1 MSEKIMN
8 TIQNKV
14 LPIATKIGNQRFL
27 VALRDSFIGTMPV
40 VMTGSVALLIN
51 AFLVDIPDQFN
62 LQKITSFFQWWVDIN
77 NLVFKGS
84 ISIVALLFIYCLGV
98 NIAKIYKTD
107 TLSSGLV
114 ALSSFIISIGNSMTS
129 TYNLSNNNNIDI
141 ATLFTG
147 VEGIK
152 VTGSS
157 LNVTISGLLP
167 GTQINSNGYF
177 TAIII
182 GFLSSIIFCKL
193 MNKNWTIKLPDTV
206 PPAIAKPFLSIIPA
220 LVSLYIVA
228 IFTFSF
234 TKITDLLIIDW
245 IYKVLQIPMLGL
257 SQSFLAVILVAVLTQ
272 FFWFFG
278 IHGGNVMA
286 PIMEGVFGVALLA
299 NLEAYKNNETIPYV
313 WTSVSYGSF
322 VWYATLGLLIAIF
335 FVSKNSHYKEVAKL
349 GIMPVLFNIGEPV
362 MYGLP
367 TVLNPILFIPF
378 LLCPAVMSSVAYLA
392 IDLGWVSPVT
402 QNVTWVMPPILYGFF
417 SIGFDWR
424 SIVLSIINLILAT
437 LIYLPFVKIANN
449 GPVYK

>member
-1 MSEKIMN
+1 MIDKIMN
-8 TIQNKV
+8 TIQNKI

-40 VMTGSVALLIN
+40 VMTGSIALLIN

-129 TYNLSNNNNIDI
+129 TYNLSNNDNIDLT
-141 ATLFTG
+141 TLFAG

-157 LNVTISGLLP
+157 LNVTIQGLLP

-228 IFTFSF
+228 IFTFSL

-245 IYKVLQIPMLGL
+245 IYKVLQTPMLGL
-257 SQSFLAVILVAVLTQ
+257 SQSFLAVVLVAALTQ

-299 NLEAYKNNETIPYV
+299 NLEAYQNNETIPYV
-313 WTSVSYGSF
+313 WTSVSYGAF

-335 FVSKNSHYKEVAKL
+335 WVSKYSHYKEVAKL

-378 LLCPAVMSSVAYLA
+378 LLCPAVMSSVAYLVT
-392 IDLGWVSPVT
+392 DLDWVSPVT
-402 QNVTWVMPPILYGFF
+402 QNVTWVMPPVLYGFF
-417 SIGFDWR
+417 STGFDWK
-424 SIVLSIINLILAT
+424 SIILSIINLVLAT
-437 LIYLPFVKIANN
+437 LIYLPFVRTANKKI
-449 GPVYK
+449 G

>member
-27 VALRDSFIGTMPV
+27 VALRDSFMGTMPV
-40 VMTGSVALLIN
+40 IMTGSVAILLN
-51 AFLVDIPDQFN
+51 AFLVDFPMQFGYE
-62 LQKITSFFQWWVDIN
+62 KITVYFQWLVDIN
-77 NLVFKGS
+77 NLISKGS
-84 ISIVALLFIYCLGV
+84 ISIVSLLFIYCLGV

-114 ALSSFIISIGNSMTS
+114 ALSSFIISISNSMTS
-129 TYNLSNNNNIDI
+129 TYNLSNNNNIDLT
-141 ATLFTG
+141 TLFTD
-147 VEGIK
+147 VEGIT
-152 VTGSS
+152 VTGNS

-220 LVSLYIVA
+220 LVSLYIIA
-228 IFTFSF
+228 ILTFLLNRI
-234 TKITDLLIIDW
+234 TGKILTDV
-245 IYKVLQIPMLGL
+245 IYEILQRPMLGL
-257 SQSFLAVILVAVLTQ
+257 SQSFFVVILVAFLVQ

-286 PIMEGVFGVALLA
+286 PIMEGVFGVALLV
-299 NLEAYKNNETIPYV
+299 NLEAYQNNETIPYV

-335 FVSKNSHYKEVAKL
+335 WVSKNSHYKEVAKL

-378 LLCPAVMSSVAYLA
+378 LLCPAVMSSVAYLVT
-392 IDLGWVSPVT
+392 DFKLGFSSNTKCNLGNTTGLIW
-402 QNVTWVMPPILYGFF
+402 IL
-417 SIGFDWR
+417 FDR
-424 SIVLSIINLILAT
+424 I
-437 LIYLPFVKIANN
+437 
-449 GPVYK
+449 

>member
-1 MSEKIMN
+1 MIDKIMN

-27 VALRDSFIGTMPV
+27 VALRDSFIGTMPI
-40 VMTGSVALLIN
+40 VMTGSIALLIN

-129 TYNLSNNNNIDI
+129 TYNLSNNNNIDLT
-141 ATLFTG
+141 TLFTG

-245 IYKVLQIPMLGL
+245 IYKVLQTPMLGL
-257 SQSFLAVILVAVLTQ
+257 SQSFLAVVLVAVLTQ

-299 NLEAYKNNETIPYV
+299 NLEAYQNNETIPYV

-335 FVSKNSHYKEVAKL
+335 WVSKNSHYKEVAKL

-378 LLCPAVMSSVAYLA
+378 LLCPAVMSSVAYLVT
-392 IDLGWVSPVT
+392 DLGWVSPVT
-402 QNVTWVMPPILYGFF
+402 QNVTWVMPPVLYGFF
-417 SIGFDWR
+417 STGFDWR
-424 SIVLSIINLILAT
+424 SIILSIINLFLAT
-437 LIYLPFVKIANN
+437 LIYLPFVRMANKKI
-449 GPVYK
+449 G

>member
-1 MSEKIMN
+1 MIDKIMN

-27 VALRDSFIGTMPV
+27 VALRDSFIGTMPI
-40 VMTGSVALLIN
+40 VMTGSIALLIN

-129 TYNLSNNNNIDI
+129 TYNLSNNNIDLT
-141 ATLFTG
+141 TLFTG

-245 IYKVLQIPMLGL
+245 IYKVLQTPMLGL
-257 SQSFLAVILVAVLTQ
+257 SQSFLAVVLVAVLTQ

-299 NLEAYKNNETIPYV
+299 NLEAYQNHETIPYV

-335 FVSKNSHYKEVAKL
+335 LVSKNSHYKEVAKL

-378 LLCPAVMSSVAYLA
+378 LLCPAVMSSVAYLVT
-392 IDLGWVSPVT
+392 DLGWVSPVT
-402 QNVTWVMPPILYGFF
+402 QNVTWVMPPVLYGFF
-417 SIGFDWR
+417 STGFDWR
-424 SIVLSIINLILAT
+424 SIILSIINLFLAT
-437 LIYLPFVKIANN
+437 LIYLPFVRMANKKI
-449 GPVYK
+449 G

>member
-1 MSEKIMN
+1 MSEKIMDA
-8 TIQNKV
+8 IQSKI
-14 LPIATKIGNQRFL
+14 LPIAIKIGNQRFL

-40 VMTGSVALLIN
+40 IMTGSIALLIN
-51 AFLVDIPDQFN
+51 AFLVDIPEQFN
-62 LQKITSFFQWWVDIN
+62 LPKITSTFQWWVDVN

-98 NIAKIYKTD
+98 NVAKIYKVD

-114 ALSSFIISIGNSMTS
+114 ALSAFIISIGDSLTS
-129 TYNLSNNNNIDI
+129 TYSLKNSKNIELS
-141 ATLFTG
+141 TLFDG
-147 VEGIK
+147 LDGIK
-152 VTGSS
+152 VTGHD
-157 LNVTISGLLP
+157 LNVTISGVLP

-182 GFLSSIIFCKL
+182 GFLSAIIFCKL
-193 MNKNWTIKLPDTV
+193 MKKNWTIKLPDTV

-220 LVSLYIVA
+220 LVSLYVVA
-228 IFTFSF
+228 IFTFAFNKVTNS
-234 TKITDLLIIDW
+234 LIIDW
-245 IYKVLQIPMLGL
+245 IYKVLQTPLLGL
-257 SQSFLAVILVAVLTQ
+257 SQSCLVVILIAVLTQ

-299 NLEAYKNNETIPYV
+299 NLEAYQKHETTPYL

-335 FVSKNSHYKEVAKL
+335 LISQNDHYKEVAKL
-349 GIMPVLFNIGEPV
+349 GIVPALFNIGEPV

-378 LLCPAVMSSVAYLA
+378 LLCPAVMSGVAYLA
-392 IDLGWVSPVT
+392 TYLGLVAPVT
-402 QNVTWVMPPILYGFF
+402 QNVTWVMPPVLYGLF
-417 SIGFDWR
+417 STGFDWR
-424 SIVLSIINLILAT
+424 SLILSVINLGLAV
-437 LIYLPFVKIANN
+437 LIYLPFVKMANKE
-449 GPVYK
+449 YIR

>member
-1 MSEKIMN
+1 MIDKIMN

-27 VALRDSFIGTMPV
+27 VALRDSFIGTMPI
-40 VMTGSVALLIN
+40 VMTGSIALLIN

-129 TYNLSNNNNIDI
+129 TYNLSNNNNIDLT
-141 ATLFTG
+141 TLFTG

-245 IYKVLQIPMLGL
+245 VYKVLQTPMLGL
-257 SQSFLAVILVAVLTQ
+257 SQSFLAVVLVAVLTQ

-299 NLEAYKNNETIPYV
+299 NLEAYQNNETIPYV

-335 FVSKNSHYKEVAKL
+335 WVSKNSHYKEVAKL

-378 LLCPAVMSSVAYLA
+378 LLCPAVMSSVAYLVT
-392 IDLGWVSPVT
+392 DLGWVSPVT
-402 QNVTWVMPPILYGFF
+402 QNVTWVMPPVLYGFF
-417 SIGFDWR
+417 STGFDWR
-424 SIVLSIINLILAT
+424 SIILSIINLFLAT
-437 LIYLPFVKIANN
+437 LIYLPFVRMANKKI
-449 GPVYK
+449 G

>member
-1 MSEKIMN
+1 MIDKIMN

-27 VALRDSFIGTMPV
+27 VALRDSFIGTMPI
-40 VMTGSVALLIN
+40 VMTGSIALLIN

-129 TYNLSNNNNIDI
+129 TYNLSNNNIDLT
-141 ATLFTG
+141 TLFTG

-245 IYKVLQIPMLGL
+245 IYKVLQTPMLGL
-257 SQSFLAVILVAVLTQ
+257 SQSFLAVVLVAALTQ

-299 NLEAYKNNETIPYV
+299 NLEAYQNNETIPYV

-335 FVSKNSHYKEVAKL
+335 WVSKNSHYKEVAKL

-378 LLCPAVMSSVAYLA
+378 LLCPAVMSSVAYLVT
-392 IDLGWVSPVT
+392 DLGWVSPVT
-402 QNVTWVMPPILYGFF
+402 QNVTWVMPPVLYGFF
-417 SIGFDWR
+417 STGFDWR
-424 SIVLSIINLILAT
+424 SIILSIINLFLAT
-437 LIYLPFVKIANN
+437 LIYLPFVRMANKKI
-449 GPVYK
+449 G

>member
-1 MSEKIMN
+1 MIDKIMN
-8 TIQNKV
+8 TIQNKI

-27 VALRDSFIGTMPV
+27 VALRDSFIGTMPI
-40 VMTGSVALLIN
+40 VMTGSIALLIN

-84 ISIVALLFIYCLGV
+84 ISIVSLLFIYCLGV

-129 TYNLSNNNNIDI
+129 TYNLSNNDNIDL

-177 TAIII
+177 TAMII

-245 IYKVLQIPMLGL
+245 IYKVLQTPMLGL
-257 SQSFLAVILVAVLTQ
+257 SQSFLAVVLVAVLTQ

-299 NLEAYKNNETIPYV
+299 NLEAYQNNETIPYV

-335 FVSKNSHYKEVAKL
+335 GVSKNSHYKEVAKL
-349 GIMPVLFNIGEPV
+349 GITPVLFNIGEPV

-378 LLCPAVMSSVAYLA
+378 LLCPAVMSSVAYLVT
-392 IDLGWVSPVT
+392 DLGWVSPVT
-402 QNVTWVMPPILYGFF
+402 QNVTWVMPPVLYGFF
-417 SIGFDWR
+417 STGFDWR
-424 SIVLSIINLILAT
+424 SIILSIINLVLAT
-437 LIYLPFVKIANN
+437 LIYLPFVRMANKKI
-449 GPVYK
+449 G

>member
-1 MSEKIMN
+1 MDAIQSKI
-8 TIQNKV
+8 

-40 VMTGSVALLIN
+40 IMTGSIALLIN
-51 AFLVDIPDQFN
+51 AFLVDIPEQFN
-62 LQKITSFFQWWVDIN
+62 LPKITSTFQWWVDVN

-98 NIAKIYKTD
+98 NIAKIYKVD

-114 ALSSFIISIGNSMTS
+114 ALSAFIISIGDSLTS
-129 TYNLSNNNNIDI
+129 TYSLKNSKNIELS
-141 ATLFTG
+141 TLFDG
-147 VEGIK
+147 LDGIK
-152 VTGSS
+152 VTGHD
-157 LNVTISGLLP
+157 LNVTISGVLP

-182 GFLSSIIFCKL
+182 GFLSAIIFCKL
-193 MNKNWTIKLPDTV
+193 MKKNWTIKLPDTV

-220 LVSLYIVA
+220 LVSLYVVA
-228 IFTFSF
+228 IFTFAFNKVTNS
-234 TKITDLLIIDW
+234 LIIDW
-245 IYKVLQIPMLGL
+245 IYKVLQTPLLGL
-257 SQSFLAVILVAVLTQ
+257 SQSFLVVILIAVLTQ

-299 NLEAYKNNETIPYV
+299 NLEAYQKHETIPYL

-335 FVSKNSHYKEVAKL
+335 LISQNDHYKEVAKL
-349 GIMPVLFNIGEPV
+349 GIVPALFNIGEPV

-378 LLCPAVMSSVAYLA
+378 LLCPAVMSGVAYLA
-392 IDLGWVSPVT
+392 TYLGLVAPVT
-402 QNVTWVMPPILYGFF
+402 QNVTWVMPPILYGLF
-417 SIGFDWR
+417 STGFDWR
-424 SIVLSIINLILAT
+424 SLILSVINLSLAV
-437 LIYLPFVKIANN
+437 LIYLPFVKMANKE
-449 GPVYK
+449 YIR

>member
-1 MSEKIMN
+1 MIDKIMN

-27 VALRDSFIGTMPV
+27 VALRDSFIGTMPI
-40 VMTGSVALLIN
+40 VMTGSIALLIN

-129 TYNLSNNNNIDI
+129 TYNLSNNNNIDLT
-141 ATLFTG
+141 TLFTG

-193 MNKNWTIKLPDTV
+193 INKNWTIKLPDTV

-245 IYKVLQIPMLGL
+245 IYKVLQTPMLGL
-257 SQSFLAVILVAVLTQ
+257 SQSFLAVVLVAALTQ

-299 NLEAYKNNETIPYV
+299 NLEAYQNNETIPYV

-335 FVSKNSHYKEVAKL
+335 WVSKNSHYKEVAKL

-378 LLCPAVMSSVAYLA
+378 LLCPAVMSSVAYLVT
-392 IDLGWVSPVT
+392 DFRLGFSSNTKCNLGNTTGLIW
-402 QNVTWVMPPILYGFF
+402 IL
-417 SIGFDWR
+417 FDR
-424 SIVLSIINLILAT
+424 I
-437 LIYLPFVKIANN
+437 
-449 GPVYK
+449 

>member
-1 MSEKIMN
+1 MIDKIMN

-27 VALRDSFIGTMPV
+27 VALRDSFIGTMPI
-40 VMTGSVALLIN
+40 VMTGSIALLIN

-129 TYNLSNNNNIDI
+129 TYNLSNNNNIDLT
-141 ATLFTG
+141 TLFTG

-245 IYKVLQIPMLGL
+245 IYKVLQTPMLGL
-257 SQSFLAVILVAVLTQ
+257 SQSFLAVVLVAVLTQ

-299 NLEAYKNNETIPYV
+299 NLEAYQNNETIPYV

-335 FVSKNSHYKEVAKL
+335 WVSKNSHYKEVAKL

-378 LLCPAVMSSVAYLA
+378 LLSPAVMSSVAYLA
-392 IDLGWVSPVT
+392 TDLGWISPVT

-417 SIGFDWR
+417 STGFDWR
-424 SIVLSIINLILAT
+424 SIILSIINLVLAT
-437 LIYLPFVKIANN
+437 LIYLPFVRMANKKF
-449 GPVYK
+449 V

>member
-27 VALRDSFIGTMPV
+27 VALRDSFMGTMPV
-40 VMTGSVALLIN
+40 IMTGSVAILLN
-51 AFLVDIPDQFN
+51 AFLVDFPMQFGYE
-62 LQKITSFFQWWVDIN
+62 KITYYFQWLVDIN
-77 NLVFKGS
+77 NLISKGS
-84 ISIVALLFIYCLGV
+84 ISIVSLLFIYCLGV

-114 ALSSFIISIGNSMTS
+114 ALSSFIISISNSMTS
-129 TYNLSNNNNIDI
+129 TYNLSNNNNIDLT
-141 ATLFTG
+141 TLFTD
-147 VEGIK
+147 VEGIT
-152 VTGSS
+152 VTGNS

-220 LVSLYIVA
+220 LVSLYIIA
-228 IFTFSF
+228 ILTFLLNRI
-234 TKITDLLIIDW
+234 TGKILTDV
-245 IYKVLQIPMLGL
+245 IYEILQRPMLGL
-257 SQSFLAVILVAVLTQ
+257 SQSFFVVILVAFLVQ

-286 PIMEGVFGVALLA
+286 PIMEGVFGVALLV
-299 NLEAYKNNETIPYV
+299 NLEAYQNNETIPYV

-335 FVSKNSHYKEVAKL
+335 WVSKNSHYKEVAKL

-378 LLCPAVMSSVAYLA
+378 LLCPAVMSSVAYLVT
-392 IDLGWVSPVT
+392 DFKLGFSSNTKCNLGNTTGLIW
-402 QNVTWVMPPILYGFF
+402 IL
-417 SIGFDWR
+417 FDR
-424 SIVLSIINLILAT
+424 I
-437 LIYLPFVKIANN
+437 
-449 GPVYK
+449 

>member
-27 VALRDSFIGTMPV
+27 VALRDSFMGTMPV
-40 VMTGSVALLIN
+40 IMTGSVAILLN
-51 AFLVDIPDQFN
+51 AFLVDFPMQFGYE
-62 LQKITSFFQWWVDIN
+62 KITYYFQWLVDIN
-77 NLVFKGS
+77 NLISKGS
-84 ISIVALLFIYCLGV
+84 ISIVSLLFIYCLGV

-114 ALSSFIISIGNSMTS
+114 ALSSFIISISNSMTS
-129 TYNLSNNNNIDI
+129 TYNLSNNNNIDLT
-141 ATLFTG
+141 TLFTD
-147 VEGIK
+147 VEGIT
-152 VTGSS
+152 VTGNS

-220 LVSLYIVA
+220 LVSLYIIA
-228 IFTFSF
+228 ILTFLLNRI
-234 TKITDLLIIDW
+234 TGKILTDV
-245 IYKVLQIPMLGL
+245 IYEILQRPMLGL
-257 SQSFLAVILVAVLTQ
+257 SQSFFVVILVAFLVQ

-286 PIMEGVFGVALLA
+286 PIMEGVFGVALLV
-299 NLEAYKNNETIPYV
+299 NLEAYQNNETIPYV

-335 FVSKNSHYKEVAKL
+335 WVSKNSHYKEVVKL

-378 LLCPAVMSSVAYLA
+378 LLCPAVMSSVAYLVT
-392 IDLGWVSPVT
+392 DFKLGFSSNTKCNLGNTTGLIW
-402 QNVTWVMPPILYGFF
+402 IL
-417 SIGFDWR
+417 FDR
-424 SIVLSIINLILAT
+424 I
-437 LIYLPFVKIANN
+437 
-449 GPVYK
+449 

>member
-1 MSEKIMN
+1 MFKWSIIIIYYNWIALSNYFLFEGVNVMIDKIMN

-27 VALRDSFIGTMPV
+27 VALRDSFIGTMPI
-40 VMTGSVALLIN
+40 VMTGSIALLIN

-129 TYNLSNNNNIDI
+129 TYNLSNNNNIDLT
-141 ATLFTG
+141 TLFTG

-245 IYKVLQIPMLGL
+245 IYKVLQTPMLGL
-257 SQSFLAVILVAVLTQ
+257 SQSFLAVVLVAVLTH

-299 NLEAYKNNETIPYV
+299 NLEAYQNNETIPYV

-335 FVSKNSHYKEVAKL
+335 WVSKNSHYKEVAKL

-378 LLCPAVMSSVAYLA
+378 LLCPAVMSSVAYLVT
-392 IDLGWVSPVT
+392 DFRVGFSSNTKCNLGNTTGLIW
-402 QNVTWVMPPILYGFF
+402 IL
-417 SIGFDWR
+417 FDR
-424 SIVLSIINLILAT
+424 I
-437 LIYLPFVKIANN
+437 
-449 GPVYK
+449 

>member
-1 MSEKIMN
+1 MIDKIMN

-27 VALRDSFIGTMPV
+27 VALRDSFIGTMPI
-40 VMTGSVALLIN
+40 VMTGSIALLIN

-129 TYNLSNNNNIDI
+129 TYNLSNNNIDLT
-141 ATLFTG
+141 TLFTG

-245 IYKVLQIPMLGL
+245 IYKVLQTPMLGL
-257 SQSFLAVILVAVLTQ
+257 SQSFLAVVLVVVLTQ

-299 NLEAYKNNETIPYV
+299 NLEAYQNHETIPYV

-335 FVSKNSHYKEVAKL
+335 LVSKNSHYKEVAKL

-378 LLCPAVMSSVAYLA
+378 LLCPAVMSSVAYLVT
-392 IDLGWVSPVT
+392 DLGWVSPVT
-402 QNVTWVMPPILYGFF
+402 QNVTWVMPPVLYGFF
-417 SIGFDWR
+417 STGFDWR
-424 SIVLSIINLILAT
+424 SIILSIINLFLAT
-437 LIYLPFVKIANN
+437 LIYLPFVRMANKKI
-449 GPVYK
+449 G

>member
-1 MSEKIMN
+1 MSEKIMDA
-8 TIQNKV
+8 IQSKI

-40 VMTGSVALLIN
+40 IMTGSIALLIN
-51 AFLVDIPDQFN
+51 AFLVDIPEQFN
-62 LQKITSFFQWWVDIN
+62 LPKITSTFQWWVDVN

-98 NIAKIYKTD
+98 NIAKIYKVD

-114 ALSSFIISIGNSMTS
+114 ALSAFIISIGDSLTS
-129 TYNLSNNNNIDI
+129 TYSLKNSKNIELS
-141 ATLFTG
+141 TLFDG
-147 VEGIK
+147 LDGIK
-152 VTGSS
+152 VTGHD
-157 LNVTISGLLP
+157 LNVTISGVLP

-182 GFLSSIIFCKL
+182 GFLSAIIFCKL
-193 MNKNWTIKLPDTV
+193 MKKNWTIKLPDTV

-220 LVSLYIVA
+220 LVSLYVVA
-228 IFTFSF
+228 IFTFAFNKVTNS
-234 TKITDLLIIDW
+234 LIIDW
-245 IYKVLQIPMLGL
+245 IYKVLQTPLLGL
-257 SQSFLAVILVAVLTQ
+257 SQSFLVVILIAVLTQ

-299 NLEAYKNNETIPYV
+299 NLEAYQKHETIPYL

-335 FVSKNSHYKEVAKL
+335 LISQNDHYKEVAKL
-349 GIMPVLFNIGEPV
+349 GIVPALFNIGEPV

-378 LLCPAVMSSVAYLA
+378 LLCPAVMSGVAYLA
-392 IDLGWVSPVT
+392 TYLGLVAPVT
-402 QNVTWVMPPILYGFF
+402 QNVTWVMPPILYGLF
-417 SIGFDWR
+417 STGFDWR
-424 SIVLSIINLILAT
+424 SLILSVINLSLAV
-437 LIYLPFVKIANN
+437 LIYLPFVKMANKE
-449 GPVYK
+449 YIR

>member
-1 MSEKIMN
+1 MSGKIMN
-8 TIQNKV
+8 IIQNKV
-14 LPIATKIGNQRFL
+14 LPVATKIGNQRFL

-40 VMTGSVALLIN
+40 VMTGSIALLIN

-62 LQKITSFFQWWVDIN
+62 LQKITFFFQWWVDIN

-114 ALSSFIISIGNSMTS
+114 ALSAFIISIGNSITS
-129 TYNLSNNNNIDI
+129 TYNLSNSDNIDLS
-141 ATLFTG
+141 TLFIG

-152 VTGSS
+152 ITGNS

-167 GTQINSNGYF
+167 GVQINSNGYF
-177 TAIII
+177 TAIFI
-182 GFLSSIIFCKL
+182 GFLSTIIFCKL
-193 MNKNWTIKLPDTV
+193 MNKSWTIKLPDTV

-245 IYKVLQIPMLGL
+245 IYKVLQTPMLGL
-257 SQSFLAVILVAVLTQ
+257 SQSFFAVLLVAVLTQ

-299 NLEAYKNNETIPYV
+299 NLEAYQKHETIPYV

-335 FVSKNSHYKEVAKL
+335 WISKNSHYKEVAKL

-378 LLCPAVMSSVAYLA
+378 LLCPAVMSSIAYLA
-392 IDLGWVSPVT
+392 TYLGWVSPVT

-417 SIGFDWR
+417 STGFDWR

-437 LIYLPFVKIANN
+437 LIYLPFVRMENKKF
-449 GPVYK
+449 V

>member
-1 MSEKIMN
+1 MSEKIMDA
-8 TIQNKV
+8 IQSKI

-40 VMTGSVALLIN
+40 IMTGSIALLIN
-51 AFLVDIPDQFN
+51 AFLVDIPEQFN
-62 LQKITSFFQWWVDIN
+62 LPKITSTFQWWVDVN

-98 NIAKIYKTD
+98 NIAKIYKVD

-114 ALSSFIISIGNSMTS
+114 ALSAFIISIGDSLTS
-129 TYNLSNNNNIDI
+129 TYSLKNSKNIELS
-141 ATLFTG
+141 TLFDG
-147 VEGIK
+147 LDGIK
-152 VTGSS
+152 VTGHD
-157 LNVTISGLLP
+157 LNVTISGVLP

-182 GFLSSIIFCKL
+182 GFLSAIIFCKL
-193 MNKNWTIKLPDTV
+193 MKKNWTIKLPDTV

-220 LVSLYIVA
+220 LVSLYVVA
-228 IFTFSF
+228 IFTFAFNKVTNS
-234 TKITDLLIIDW
+234 LIIDW
-245 IYKVLQIPMLGL
+245 IYKVLQTPLLGL
-257 SQSFLAVILVAVLTQ
+257 SQSFLVVILIAVLTQ

-299 NLEAYKNNETIPYV
+299 NLEAYQKHETIPYL

-335 FVSKNSHYKEVAKL
+335 LISQNDHYKEVAKL
-349 GIMPVLFNIGEPV
+349 GIVPALFNIGEPV

-378 LLCPAVMSSVAYLA
+378 LLCPAVMSGVAYLA
-392 IDLGWVSPVT
+392 TYLGLVAPVT
-402 QNVTWVMPPILYGFF
+402 QNVTWVMPPILYGLF
-417 SIGFDWR
+417 STGFDWR
-424 SIVLSIINLILAT
+424 ALILSVINLGLAV
-437 LIYLPFVKIANN
+437 LIYLPFVKMANKE
-449 GPVYK
+449 YIR

>member
-114 ALSSFIISIGNSMTS
+114 ALSSFIICIGNSMTS

-417 SIGFDWR
+417 STGFDWR

>member
-1 MSEKIMN
+1 MIDKIMN

-27 VALRDSFIGTMPV
+27 VALRDSFIGTMPI
-40 VMTGSVALLIN
+40 VMTGSIALLIN

-114 ALSSFIISIGNSMTS
+114 ALSSFIISISNSMTS
-129 TYNLSNNNNIDI
+129 TYNLSNNNNIDLT
-141 ATLFTG
+141 TLFTD

-152 VTGSS
+152 VTGNS

-245 IYKVLQIPMLGL
+245 VYKVLQTPMLGL
-257 SQSFLAVILVAVLTQ
+257 SQSFLAVVLVAVLTQ

-299 NLEAYKNNETIPYV
+299 NLEAYQNNETIPYV

-335 FVSKNSHYKEVAKL
+335 WVSKNSHYKEVAKL

-378 LLCPAVMSSVAYLA
+378 LLCPAVMSSVAYLVT
-392 IDLGWVSPVT
+392 DLGWVSPVT
-402 QNVTWVMPPILYGFF
+402 QNVTWVMPPVLYGFF
-417 SIGFDWR
+417 STGFDWR
-424 SIVLSIINLILAT
+424 SIILSIINLFLAT
-437 LIYLPFVKIANN
+437 LIYLPFVRMANKKI
-449 GPVYK
+449 G